1 MRLLTLL
8 TVVCLPI
15 ISNIASPIGQNQN
28 DLDQNLI
35 RAYLSIDGAKEFR
48 VSSSQKIFFKNEIGI
63 FRTYEGADG
72 EILGS
77 ILTKG
82 TGSSLSIEAY
92 YLGDFKPFSFTNNPI
107 FYVTPLDFF
116 NSRNDALLFENSD
129 YFKSFSSSRITSLAD
144 YPHDDATKYFPVNL
158 DTHLKRE
165 GGSTYYEGLLIKD
178 VPNYMNTMY
187 NHMGCSP
194 TTAAMYFAYID
205 RASRVAN
212 NLFNPDMPLKHT
224 DDINR
229 VNNLITYIGD
239 NYFKTTT
246 IGTYTYLIPGQTA
259 KYLND
264 HGLYGYKGFT
274 TTRYEDFFYSI
285 SYAANPCHL
294 SIPGHSML
302 GIGTKDVWASPTT
315 PRWVTCQAVYNDTM
329 ATIGIPATKVTEY
342 YLIHK

>member
-1 MRLLTLL
+1 MYLLTLL
-8 TVVCLPI
+8 TVVCLSI
-15 ISNIASPIGQNQN
+15 LSNTASPLNQN
-28 DLDQNLI
+28 HEGLDKGLVC
-35 RAYLSIDGAKEFR
+35 AYLSIDDTKEIR
-48 VSSSQKIFFKNEIGI
+48 VASSKKIFFENEIGT
-63 FRTYEGADG
+63 FRTYESSDG

-82 TGSSLSIEAY
+82 TGSSLSVEAY
-92 YLGDFKPFSFTNNPI
+92 YLGDFKPFSSSNDSL

-116 NSRNDALLFENSD
+116 KSRNDALAFENSD
-129 YFKSFSSSRITSLAD
+129 YFKSFSSSKISPLAD

-178 VPNYMNTMY
+178 VPNYMNTIY

-205 RASRVAN
+205 RASQVAH

-229 VNNLITYIGD
+229 VNDLIKYIGD
-239 NYFKTTT
+239 KYFNTTT
-246 IGTYTYLIPGQTA
+246 NGTYTYLIPGQTA
-259 KYLND
+259 KYLNN

-274 TTRYEDFFYSI
+274 TTSYEDFFYSI

-294 SIPGHSML
+294 TIPGHSML
-302 GIGTKDVWASPTT
+302 GIGTKDVWASQTT

-329 ATIGIPATKVTEY
+329 AIIGIPATKVTEY